1 MEVET
6 LDRKAKIR
14 VMEKLIDA
22 GFDDEKKIQ
31 NFELA
36 DIVVAKID
44 NKEIPMLI
52 EFREAVKNHKV
63 VSYFAG
69 ETRKKKED
77 DVGGK
82 ENEWRL

>member
-1 MEVET
+1 M
-6 LDRKAKIR
+6 DRKARIR

-44 NKEIPMLI
+44 NKEIPILI
-52 EFREAVKNHKV
+52 ELREAVKNHKV
-63 VSYFAG
+63 ISYFTG
-69 ETRKKKED
+69 EVKKKKID
-77 DVGGK
+77 NVGGK

>member
-1 MEVET
+1 M
-6 LDRKAKIR
+6 DRKARIR

-36 DIVVAKID
+36 DIVVAKVD

-52 EFREAVKNHKV
+52 ELREAVKNHKV
-63 VSYFAG
+63 ISYFTG
-69 ETRKKKED
+69 EVKEKKVD
-77 DVGGK
+77 NVGGK